1 MDLTI
6 NIKLGITPE
15 LADLM
20 AKFLAKGP
28 APVSAAPAMPAAPEE
43 NPDPAPAPAAPA
55 KKSRKK
61 AEPAPEPAPEPKP
74 GHAIDPTDD
83 MPETVADPTE
93 EDVRAAMHKTRQ
105 RIEGEDYK
113 DDTESEGYKKYHSW
127 LTKEFK
133 ALSKKLSGQE
143 KPSALPPEL
152 RKAFIDGCEDIVTPL

>member
-1 MDLTI
+1 MDPNLFTIRIELGLTS
-6 NIKLGITPE
+6 E
-15 LADLM
+15 LAE
-20 AKFLAKGP
+20 FLTKLFP
-28 APVSAAPAMPAAPEE
+28 NDEPAAGNPETA
-43 NPDPAPAPAAPA
+43 PAPAPAPA

-83 MPETVADPTE
+83 MQETVADPTE

>member
-28 APVSAAPAMPAAPEE
+28 APVSAAPAIPAEPAAE
-43 NPDPAPAPAAPA
+43 NPETAPAAPA

-61 AEPAPEPAPEPKP
+61 AEPTPEPAPEPKP
-74 GHAIDPTDD
+74 NHAIDPTDD
-83 MPETVADPTE
+83 MPEDIADPTE

-113 DDTESEGYKKYHSW
+113 DDTESEGYKKYHSM

-152 RKAFIDGCEDIVTPL
+152 RKAFIDSCEDIHMP

>member
-43 NPDPAPAPAAPA
+43 NPDPAAPV

-83 MPETVADPTE
+83 TPETIADPTE

-113 DDTESEGYKKYHSW
+113 DDTESEGYKKYHSR

-152 RKAFIDGCEDIVTPL
+152 RKAFIDGCEDIVIPS